1 MAEDASSGREV
12 DAPHAL
18 LTEGLDVLPRAN
30 PFLRGTN
37 LGSVGVKL
45 LCPRCREVVDTKLT
59 RIPALDGTVIL
70 EYYCSKCG
78 SLLRI
83 DRKPARLPQR
93 RVEGGF
99 YVAIEGIDGV
109 GKTAVAERLVEE
121 LRKRGYDVVLVKE
134 PYVKAIKEYLYKHDV
149 DPDAEAYLFA
159 ADRIILQTEVVVPA
173 LRQGKIVV
181 SDRSLYASIAYQ
193 GARGLPREFV
203 EALNKSFRPPDLV
216 ILLDAPVEVALERA
230 KGPRTK
236 FRDPELLG
244 RARKLFLELAESE
257 RGRFVVVDA
266 TKPLEEVVKEALEAV
281 LERVPSPSR

>member
-1 MAEDASSGREV
+1 M
-12 DAPHAL
+12 
-18 LTEGLDVLPRAN
+18 
-30 PFLRGTN
+30 GTR
-37 LGSVGVKL
+37 L
-45 LCPRCREVVDTKLT
+45 LCPKCREVVDTKLT
-59 RIPALDGTVIL
+59 RIPALDGTVVL

-83 DRKPARLPQR
+83 ERRPAELPQR

-121 LRKRGYDVVLVKE
+121 LRKRGYDVVLVRE
-134 PYVKAIKEYLYKHDV
+134 PYVKAIKEYLYKHEV

-159 ADRIILQTEVVVPA
+159 ADRIILQTEAVVPA
-173 LRQGKIVV
+173 LKQGKIVV

-216 ILLDAPVEVALERA
+216 ILLDAPVEVALDRA
-230 KGPRTK
+230 RGPKTK
-236 FRDPELLG
+236 FRDPGLLE
-244 RARKLFLELAESE
+244 RAREIFLELSESE
-257 RGRFVVVDA
+257 KEKFVVLDA
-266 TKPLEEVVKEALEAV
+266 TKPLEEVVNEALEAV
-281 LERVPSPSR
+281 LDRVPGPPR